1 MVSDVKFE
9 PRHTPAERVPPEVP
23 HHPKIL
29 TVGAVVALASLGLM
43 VLWFWSV
50 NTGQGVI
57 LTAEQQRAAEIQANR
72 DAEADA
78 AAAADKTEADLD
90 REAETKADSK
100 DKKKNKN
107 KNKKGAP
114 PPAPAASDTA
124 TDDVVLS
131 NYALLSQQGVL
142 AISGDLQNV
151 SGEELS
157 GTVKAYVYLDGE
169 AIATA
174 TADVNA
180 LAPGASENL
189 TLQSGSDYVPGEK
202 VVLLKYKPSK

>member
-1 MVSDVKFE
+1 M
-9 PRHTPAERVPPEVP
+9 
-23 HHPKIL
+23 
-29 TVGAVVALASLGLM
+29 
-43 VLWFWSV
+43 LWFWSV

-57 LTAEQQRAAEIQANR
+57 LTAEQQRAAETQANR

-90 REAETKADSK
+90 REAETNADKKNSKK
-100 DKKKNKN
+100 DKS
-107 KNKKGAP
+107 KKGAP

-124 TDDVVLS
+124 TDEVILS
-131 NYALLSQQGVL
+131 NYAILSQQGVL

-151 SGEELS
+151 SGEELY
-157 GTVKAYVYLDGE
+157 GTVKAYVYVDGE

-180 LAPGASENL
+180 LAPGATENI
-189 TLQSGSDYVPGEK
+189 TMQSSSDYVPGEK
-202 VVLLKYKPSK
+202 VVLLKYKANK

>member
-9 PRHTPAERVPPEVP
+9 PRHTAAERVPPEVP

-57 LTAEQQRAAEIQANR
+57 LTAEQQRAAETQANR

-78 AAAADKTEADLD
+78 AAAADKTDADLD
-90 REAETKADSK
+90 REAETKAGSK
-100 DKKKNKN
+100 DKKKDKS
-107 KNKKGAP
+107 KKGAP

-124 TDDVVLS
+124 TDEVVLS
-131 NYALLSQQGVL
+131 NYAILSQQGVL

-180 LAPGASENL
+180 LAPGASENV

>member
-9 PRHTPAERVPPEVP
+9 PRHTASERVPPEVP

-29 TVGAVVALASLGLM
+29 TVGAAVALASLGLM

-57 LTAEQQRAAEIQANR
+57 LTAEQQRAAETQANR

-78 AAAADKTEADLD
+78 AAAADKTDADLD
-90 REAETKADSK
+90 REAETKAGSK
-100 DKKKNKN
+100 DKKKDKS
-107 KNKKGAP
+107 KKGAP

-131 NYALLSQQGVL
+131 NYAILSQQGVL

-157 GTVKAYVYLDGE
+157 GTVKAYVYLDDE

-180 LAPGASENL
+180 LSPGASENI
-189 TLQSGSDYVPGEK
+189 TLQSESDYVPGEK

>member
-1 MVSDVKFE
+1 VSDVKFE
-9 PRHTPAERVPPEVP
+9 PKHSAADRVPQEVP

-29 TVGAVVALASLGLM
+29 TVGAAIALASLGLM

-57 LTAEQQRAAEIQANR
+57 LTAEQQRAAETQANR

-78 AAAADKTEADLD
+78 AAAADKTDADLD
-90 REAETKADSK
+90 REAETNADKKNNKK
-100 DKKKNKN
+100 DKG
-107 KNKKGAP
+107 KKGAP

-124 TDDVVLS
+124 TDEVILS
-131 NYALLSQQGVL
+131 NYAILSQQGVL

-151 SGEELS
+151 SGEELY
-157 GTVKAYVYLDGE
+157 GTVKAYVYVDGE

-174 TADVNA
+174 SADVNA
-180 LAPGASENL
+180 LAPGATENI
-189 TLQSGSDYVPGEK
+189 TLQSSSDYVPGEK
-202 VVLLKYKPSK
+202 VVLLKYKANK

>member
-9 PRHTPAERVPPEVP
+9 PRHTAAERVPPEVP

-57 LTAEQQRAAEIQANR
+57 LTAEQQRAAETQANR

-78 AAAADKTEADLD
+78 AAAADKTDADLD
-90 REAETKADSK
+90 REAETKAGSK
-100 DKKKNKN
+100 DKKKDKS
-107 KNKKGAP
+107 KKGAP
-114 PPAPAASDTA
+114 PPAPAASDTT
-124 TDDVVLS
+124 TDEVVLS
-131 NYALLSQQGVL
+131 NYAILSQQGVL

-180 LAPGASENL
+180 LAPGASENV

>member
-1 MVSDVKFE
+1 MKFE
-9 PRHTPAERVPPEVP
+9 PKHSAADRVPQEVP

-29 TVGAVVALASLGLM
+29 TVGAAIALVSLGLM

-57 LTAEQQRAAEIQANR
+57 LTAEQQRAAETQANR

-78 AAAADKTEADLD
+78 AAAADKTDADLD
-90 REAETKADSK
+90 REAETNADKKNNKK
-100 DKKKNKN
+100 DKG
-107 KNKKGAP
+107 KKGAP

-124 TDDVVLS
+124 TDEVILS
-131 NYALLSQQGVL
+131 NYAILSQQGVL

-151 SGEELS
+151 SGEELY
-157 GTVKAYVYLDGE
+157 GTVKAYVYVDGE

-180 LAPGASENL
+180 LAPGATENI
-189 TLQSGSDYVPGEK
+189 TLQSSSDYVPGEK
-202 VVLLKYKPSK
+202 VVLLKYKANK